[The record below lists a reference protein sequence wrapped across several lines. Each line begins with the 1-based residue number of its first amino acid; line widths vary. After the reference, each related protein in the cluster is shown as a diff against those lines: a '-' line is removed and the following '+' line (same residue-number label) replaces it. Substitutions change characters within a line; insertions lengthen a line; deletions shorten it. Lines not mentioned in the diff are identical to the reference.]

1 MEKQALLQSKRAS
14 AFRGDRREQ
23 RPNQNPTQAQ
33 KAELR
38 RQQRHAQTLLAWLE
52 KRSLCRAYIVNRLG
66 LALDWDETLQARK
79 LGFLQQ
85 EWFCAMRD
93 ASNQLQENLWAGHY
107 SRGEPAPAPAAAPLT
122 DS

>member
-1 MEKQALLQSKRAS
+1 MEAGIAS
-14 AFRGDRREQ
+14 DDDDAPMDDD
-23 RPNQNPTQAQ
+23 
-33 KAELR
+33 
-38 RQQRHAQTLLAWLE
+38 RHAQTLLAWLE

-93 ASNQLQENLWAGHY
+93 ASNQLQENLWAGH
-107 SRGEPAPAPAAAPLT
+107 
-122 DS
+122 